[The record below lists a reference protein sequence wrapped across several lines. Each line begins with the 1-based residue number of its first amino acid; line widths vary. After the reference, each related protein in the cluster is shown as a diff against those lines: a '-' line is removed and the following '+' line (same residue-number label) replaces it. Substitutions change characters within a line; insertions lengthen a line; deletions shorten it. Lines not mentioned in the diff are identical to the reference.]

1 MEFLM
6 TFNLVYV
13 IFATAFQST
22 GGDKPRVVKMGDR
35 SLVGQNLTIYTAA
48 PETKTGFAPIAIGFT
63 LGFLS
68 FVGSTVSGG
77 AYNPARVFAG
87 NINQG
92 DWANSWVYYAAEFL
106 GGGAGALLQALF
118 ANYHVFKS
126 KQELEDVATDEEG
139 HAGSV
144 PLRST
149 VTV

>member
-1 MEFLM
+1 M

-22 GGDKPRVVKMGDR
+22 GGNKPRVVKMGDR

-48 PETKTGFAPIAIGFT
+48 PDTKAGFAPIAIGFT

-68 FVGSTVSGG
+68 FVGSSISGG

-87 NINQG
+87 NINHL
-92 DWANSWVYYAAEFL
+92 DFSDSAVYYVAEFL
-106 GGGAGALLQALF
+106 GGGCGALMQLLF
-118 ANYHVFKS
+118 ANQHVFKS
-126 KQELEDVATDEEG
+126 NKPEGAEQAPSEDPDFKA
-139 HAGSV
+139 SV
-144 PLRST
+144 PLRDT